1 VIISIVVAASRN
13 GVIGVNNTIPWHLP
27 DDLKYFRRLTTGH
40 HVIMGRK
47 TFDSIGKPL
56 PNRTNLVITRN
67 PEWRKAGAVNHPPA
81 GAADLQPEG
90 IYLLPSFEQ
99 AVDRAFQAGETEAF
113 VIGGSEIYRLALPHT
128 RKLYYTR
135 VDTWVDDGHAFFPEP
150 DDSWVLQS
158 EQHHPADERH
168 AFPFTFQEYERR
180 QTVMEEEAPI

>member
-1 VIISIVVAASRN
+1 MIISIVVAASRN
-13 GVIGVNNTIPWHLP
+13 GVIGVDNTIPWHLP
-27 DDLKYFRRLTTGH
+27 DDLKYFRKLTTGH

-47 TFDSIGKPL
+47 TFESIGKPL

-67 PEWRKAGAVNHPPA
+67 P
-81 GAADLQPEG
+81 DLAMEG
-90 IYLLPSFEQ
+90 VTILPTEGVTNFQAEGVYLLPSFAQ
-99 AVDRAFQAGETEAF
+99 TVDQAFQAGETEAF
-113 VIGGSEIYRLALPHT
+113 VIGGSEIYRIALPHT

-135 VDTWVDDGHAFFPEP
+135 VETWVEEGHAFFPEP

-180 QTVMEEEAPI
+180 QAVTEEGAVL